1 MSVGTRVVDVLDRM
15 APEHEFEHVRGLGW
29 AGATNGKLQAD
40 AHDEGF
46 EAMITGDMNMEFQTP
61 RPPMPVV
68 VIPTNRSFGDVSRYL
83 AEVAE
88 KLDGSLSAGYCRIA
102 PHEGTPEWR
111 KLQLEIRQA
120 QESTQADE
128 TQAVPVAACHRKIAQ
143 PTRSNHERKCG
154 WACSTRFGKR

>member
-1 MSVGTRVVDVLDRM
+1 MRVLVDECLSERIGHVLGGMR
-15 APEHEFEHVRGLGW
+15 PGYEFKHVRTLGW

-46 EAMITGDMNMEFQTP
+46 EAMITGDLNMEFQTP

-83 AEVAE
+83 EEVAE
-88 KLDGSLSAGYCRIA
+88 KLDESLSAGYHRIA

-111 KLQLEIRQA
+111 KLQFDIR
-120 QESTQADE
+120 E
-128 TQAVPVAACHRKIAQ
+128 VRKRA
-143 PTRSNHERKCG
+143 HELANPKPSR
-154 WACSTRFGKR
+154 

>member
-1 MSVGTRVVDVLDRM
+1 MRVLVDECLSERIVDVLDRM
-15 APEHEFEHVRGLGW
+15 RPGHEFKHVRTLGW

-46 EAMITGDMNMEFQTP
+46 EAMITGDLNMEFQTP

-83 AEVAE
+83 EEVAE
-88 KLDGSLSAGYCRIA
+88 KLGESLSAGYHRIA

-111 KLQLEIRQA
+111 KLQLEIRQ
-120 QESTQADE
+120 
-128 TQAVPVAACHRKIAQ
+128 VRKRAHGLTN
-143 PTRSNHERKCG
+143 PKPSG
-154 WACSTRFGKR
+154 